1 MRISAKG
8 RYALA
13 ASIEIAKHWQQ
24 TGYLSTLKMSQK
36 LGISKIYLEQT
47 LVNLK
52 NAGVI
57 VSIKGHGGGYRLG
70 RAPEIITA
78 WDVLITV
85 ESALCE
91 TAEVNIESAPVKCAL
106 EHTFAQLDRA
116 LKQSLVS
123 ISLADLVLMAKD
135 EEDDAAY
142 MLFM

>member
-13 ASIEIAKHWQQ
+13 ASIEIARHWH
-24 TGYLSTLKMSQK
+24 TNDFLSTIKMAKK

-57 VSIKGHGGGYRLG
+57 VSSKGHGGGYRLG
-70 RAPEIITA
+70 REPEQLTA

-91 TAEVNIESAPVKCAL
+91 TADANIENEPVRKAL
-106 EHTFAQLDRA
+106 AHTFEQLDNTLRA
-116 LKQSLVS
+116 SLQGILLS
-123 ISLADLVLMAKD
+123 ELLAIAKD
-135 EEDDAAY
+135 SDDDAAY
-142 MLFM
+142 MLHM